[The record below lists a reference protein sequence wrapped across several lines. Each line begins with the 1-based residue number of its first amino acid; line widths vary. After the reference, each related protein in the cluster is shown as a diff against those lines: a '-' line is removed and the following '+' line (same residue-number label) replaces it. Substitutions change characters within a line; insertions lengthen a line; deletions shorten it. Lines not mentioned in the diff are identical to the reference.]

1 MGINGHQSSLQSGKK
16 LSKMLTIY
24 FIASVVIGV
33 YFLYEIYHMPYT
45 SLFDIIFKITLSLLM
60 PTLTGVMLYKSNKE
74 YKKSLQRFN
83 ELYSNQGL
91 SNTTTNN
98 KDKNPNHDN

>member
-1 MGINGHQSSLQSGKK
+1 MGINGHQSSLQSRKK

-24 FIASVVIGV
+24 FIASVVMGV
-33 YFLYEIYHMPYT
+33 YFLYEIYSKPST

-60 PTLTGVMLYKSNKE
+60 PILTGVMLYKSNQE
-74 YKKSLQRFN
+74 YKKSLQGFH
-83 ELYSNQGL
+83 ELYSNQEL

-98 KDKNPNHDN
+98 KDRNLNYDN